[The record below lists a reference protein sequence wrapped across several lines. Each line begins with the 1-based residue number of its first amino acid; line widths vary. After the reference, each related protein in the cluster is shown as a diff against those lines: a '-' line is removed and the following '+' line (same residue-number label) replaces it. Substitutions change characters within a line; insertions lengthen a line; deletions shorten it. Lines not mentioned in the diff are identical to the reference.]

1 MAGQTECIRFET
13 EEGEQVSFFVVE
25 ETVLAGESYL
35 LVTDSEE
42 DGAEAYIMR
51 KVRDEENQLIYE
63 MVEDEEILEALS
75 RVFAE
80 MLDDVE
86 FMGP

>member
-13 EEGEQVSFFVVE
+13 EEGEQIPFFVVE

-51 KVRDEENQLIYE
+51 RVKDEENQLIYE

-80 MLDDVE
+80 LLDDVE
-86 FMGP
+86 LV